1 MSETTTPPAEVPRAA
16 IRIARVRL
24 KTEVATLA
32 TDPNAWTWGGRLEP
46 KDAVLVPRGGRR
58 ALAHYK
64 ALKRDPR
71 VDTVLGKRKSALVG
85 REWELEPADESAG
98 AAQAAERVREAL
110 KPLAMSKAVGDLL
123 EALLLGYLPGE
134 VMWDV
139 GGGLVV
145 PAEIRPRDPER
156 FVFRDDSD
164 GKGPQLR
171 LLVKGNIVD
180 GVEVPPMK
188 FVVHRHRGE
197 FGDPY
202 GLGLGHQLFWPC
214 FFKRQGIGFWLNGL
228 EKFGQP
234 TAVGKYPNGTS
245 DPDQEKLLAALS
257 AIASDTGVAIPE
269 GMAVELLE
277 AKRAGSFDSYNTL
290 VRYFDE
296 EITLAVLGETLTSTA
311 GDRGSQSLG
320 KVHNEVRLELTKA
333 DGDALAETLNASLIP
348 WVAALNGVG
357 ENLVPRI
364 WWKVEEGEDLNQRA
378 ERDTKIK
385 GLGFRPTLEYITGTY
400 GEGWEE
406 APAPEPPPGAPPGPP
421 PMPPGLAAAFAEAAM
436 AARAA
441 TLPAADDGRD
451 NPERVAD
458 LLDRRTAGQQE
469 ALLRPVIALMERAA
483 TLQEV
488 ADGLATLYPRLDTE
502 RLGEAMAQ
510 AMILASL
517 LGRDDLAAQGA

>member
-1 MSETTTPPAEVPRAA
+1 MSETTAPRADPPRAAA

-46 KDAVLVPRGGRR
+46 KDAILVPRGGRR
-58 ALAHYK
+58 GLAHYK
-64 ALKRDPR
+64 ALKRDAR
-71 VDTVLGKRKSALVG
+71 VDTVLGKRKAALVG
-85 REWELEPADESAG
+85 REWELQPVDESAG
-98 AAQAAERVREAL
+98 AAAAAERVGEAL
-110 KPLAMSKAVGDLL
+110 KPLALSRAVGDWLD
-123 EALLLGYLPGE
+123 ALLLGYLPGE

-145 PAEIRPRDPER
+145 PAEVRPRDPER

-171 LLVKGNIVD
+171 LLVKGNVMD

-234 TAVGKYPNGTS
+234 TVVGKYPNGTS

-257 AIASDTGVAIPE
+257 AIASDTGVAVPE
-269 GMAVELLE
+269 GMMVELLE

-296 EITLAVLGETLTSTA
+296 EITLAVLGETLTTSVGQSGSRA
-311 GDRGSQSLG
+311 LGD
-320 KVHNEVRLELTKA
+320 VHNEVRLELTKA
-333 DGDALAETLNASLIP
+333 DGDALAETLNSTLIP
-348 WVAALNGVG
+348 WVAALNGVP

-378 ERDTKIK
+378 ERDAKIK
-385 GLGFRPTLEYITGTY
+385 GLGYRPTIQYITDTY

-406 APAPEPPPGAPPGPP
+406 APAPVPPAARPGLPA
-421 PMPPGLAAAFAEAAM
+421 GLAAAFAEAAF
-436 AARAA
+436 ATRGA
-441 TLPAADDGRD
+441 TLPAADDGQD
-451 NPERVAD
+451 NPQLVAE
-458 LLDRRTAGQQE
+458 LLDRRTARAQE
-469 ALLRPVIALMERAA
+469 ALLGPVVALMERAD

-488 ADGLATLYPRLDTE
+488 ADGLAGLYPRLETD
-502 RLGEAMAQ
+502 RLGEVMAQ